1 MILGSRKKEFFLA
14 IITATTLSVIVFWL
28 NKPRSFP
35 EVPRV
40 KFLQPSGYS
49 VLIPEDV
56 YACIKGE
63 GFQIDSA
70 YHLPELECI
79 GPVPEKS
86 LTHLDRHPH
95 YGYSLAPI
103 IEIPELFSEEY
114 CGAYYEAG
122 IYRFKG
128 REAQY
133 VICSDGGGS
142 GGLEYSAWAK
152 AEIDGQIYVTS
163 EGKQDEWDVPDFK
176 RAFKT
181 LLTIEN

>member
-1 MILGSRKKEFFLA
+1 MALG
-14 IITATTLSVIVFWL
+14 VIVFWL

-40 KFLQPSGYS
+40 KFTHPSGYS
-49 VLIPEDV
+49 VMIPEDV
-56 YACIKGE
+56 YACIKGD

-86 LTHLDRHPH
+86 LTHLDRIPH
-95 YGYSLAPI
+95 FGYSLAPGRI
-103 IEIPELFSEEY
+103 IPDSFSEEY
-114 CGAYYEAG
+114 CGAYYEID
-122 IYRFKG
+122 IYRYNG
-128 REAQY
+128 HEAEY
-133 VICSDGGGS
+133 MICSYGGGS
-142 GGLEYSAWAK
+142 GGLEYVAWAK
-152 AEIDGQIYVTS
+152 AEINGLIYVTS
-163 EGKQDEWDVPDFK
+163 ESKQEEWGVPNFK